1 MGFDLNLSPDQR
13 HILDAAAE
21 VLARHYPPNR
31 DHGREDLTPLA
42 EFGTFALTLPE
53 EQGGAGMTLVEEAL
67 IYRAFGH
74 ALIAPQALAQS
85 LAARMGH
92 EGPVCAAL
100 PAGADYLVFGQ
111 GPDAVIFTPY
121 DIGLGQ
127 VTQLRPAQG
136 LGHSLPLSRGMV
148 TPLPRNTGQ
157 HDTERQNTGQQSKEL
172 RAIADLLICA
182 ILTGIA
188 EASRDLALEYAQTRS
203 QFGRPIGSFQA
214 IKHHLADMHIA
225 AESLSALGDIAALA
239 MAESAEDAAFQLAA
253 LRHLAPRHALAN
265 ARACIQI
272 HGGIGF
278 TDEAS
283 PHLFLKAAHLWGQL
297 LGAENLADQHS
308 PMRPDFER
316 TTA

>member
-21 VLARHYPPNR
+21 VLARHYPLNR
-31 DHGREDLTPLA
+31 AHGREDLTPLA
-42 EFGTFALTLPE
+42 DFGTFALTLPE
-53 EQGGAGMTLVEEAL
+53 EQGGAGMSLVEEAL
-67 IYRAFGH
+67 LYRAFGH
-74 ALIAPQALAQS
+74 SLIAPQALAQS

-121 DIGLGQ
+121 DIALGQ
-127 VTQLRPAQG
+127 VTHRTPVQG
-136 LGHSLPLSRGMV
+136 LGHSLPLSRGMI
-148 TPLPRNTGQ
+148 TPLRQDTGQ
-157 HDTERQNTGQQSKEL
+157 HDKGHQDTQL